1 MEKQTYIGRH
11 RLETKEK
18 YTRTQRATAASLATL
33 ALAGAMYA
41 GNRNSPEGSAHRVVA
56 EKYIPHDNKGNRVE
70 ISPDFTII
78 LPPQHQNIS
87 TEYKFTVSNEEELRA
102 KGQWCETP
110 TVPLYQE
117 VTPEQI
123 RATGE
128 IPMALEFE
136 SFEKLEKA
144 IREAPDESAV
154 QSIVIDGYRQAG
166 ITATFDAS
174 KGELITSDNPT
185 DKSEEEQTETFKE
198 HMVGHIKA
206 LAFVPKATFANNPPL
221 IDLVQADNIATES
234 KGADGKPIRRYFAG
248 QYDSGKNRIL
258 LNAGAGM
265 STDLHEIGHYV
276 HATSCAGAQDNKL
289 KAMQDMGVQEMHTD
303 KFVQNIYNKL
313 PKSEDG
319 KWQLLDTN
327 YLMRDLTNFPSGYAE
342 QGEAANP
349 GSDTGEFYAE
359 AFSELLLNGQIPYGL
374 KHQLKMAKP
383 LEEAVVERMQDA
395 MPGVDVRSLITT
407 QAAYNK
413 LYAGRIPASFLAK
426 NHASLNDRIFA
437 ARHDIKQENVTVRP
451 AIHMTSIDGRED
463 SYLYAYEEDRV
474 TDKAGTHGGDYA
486 LNFLPTG
493 SKTLD
498 EATISMALKYLK
510 DRADSKG
517 ITLTYNVQLWAEE
530 TVVEGNFLHDGVS
543 KNSPKITRSLVT
555 DQGKGGG

>member
-1 MEKQTYIGRH
+1 MEKQTYTGRH
-11 RLETKEK
+11 RQETKEK
-18 YTRTQRATAASLATL
+18 YTRSQRATAAGLATL

-78 LPPQHQNIS
+78 LPPQHQNTS
-87 TEYKFTVSNEEELRA
+87 TEYKFVVSNEEELRA
-102 KGQWCETP
+102 KGQWCEAP
-110 TVPLYQE
+110 TVQLFQE
-117 VTPEQI
+117 VTPEHI

-136 SFEKLEKA
+136 TFEKLEDA

-174 KGELITSDNPT
+174 KGELITSNNPT

-206 LAFVPKATFANNPPL
+206 LAFVPKATFANNPPSV
-221 IDLVQADNIATES
+221 DLVKADNIATER
-234 KGADGKPIRRYFAG
+234 KGDDGKPVRRYFAG

-276 HATSCAGAQDNKL
+276 HATSCAGAKDSKL
-289 KAMQDMGVQEMHTD
+289 EAMQDMGVKEMHTD
-303 KFVQNIYNKL
+303 KFVQNIYSKL

-319 KWQLLDTN
+319 KWQFWDTN
-327 YLMRDLTNFPSGYAE
+327 YLMRDLTSFPSGYAE
-342 QGEAANP
+342 QGEAAVP

-359 AFSELLLNGQIPYGL
+359 AFSELLLNGQIPSGL

-383 LEEAVVERMQDA
+383 LEEAVIERMQDA
-395 MPGVDVRSLITT
+395 MPGVDVRSLVST
-407 QAAYNK
+407 QTAYNK

-426 NHASLNDRIFA
+426 NHVSLNDRIFA
-437 ARHDIKQENVTVRP
+437 ARHDIKEDNVTVRP
-451 AIHMTSIDGRED
+451 AIHMTSLDGRED
-463 SYLYAYEEDRV
+463 SYLYVYEEDRV
-474 TDKAGTHGGDYA
+474 TDKAGTHGGNSA
-486 LNFLPTG
+486 LNFMPTG
-493 SKTLD
+493 SKVLD
-498 EATISMALKYLK
+498 EATIDMGLKYLK
-510 DRADSKG
+510 ERADTKG
-517 ITLTYNVQLWAEE
+517 ITQMYTVQQWPDE
-530 TVVEGNFLHDGVS
+530 TVIEGNFLHKGVS
-543 KNSPKITRSLVT
+543 KTSPKITRSTVS
-555 DQGKGGG
+555 DQGGGGG